1 MHQAFAPALDQD
13 EAVKGIDGDA
23 VGLLED
29 RGEREA
35 MAEKRLLLVK
45 SFLQCMSPE
54 LAQRVR
60 CRNAIIWFLLGQERT

>member
-1 MHQAFAPALDQD
+1 
-13 EAVKGIDGDA
+13 
-23 VGLLED
+23 
-29 RGEREA
+29 

-60 CRNAIIWFLLGQERT
+60 CRNATIWFLLGQERT

>member
-35 MAEKRLLLVK
+35 MAEPIVLHGAARSRGQRLLPPVK
-45 SFLQCMSPE
+45 AKIFATLFCSE
-54 LAQRVR
+54 
-60 CRNAIIWFLLGQERT
+60 